1 MHLEYKYLLPFSVYS
16 KINCEMLPYLVP
28 DKNTQG
34 KTSNDYTVRSLYF
47 DSPQLKYYF
56 EKIEGIKIR
65 KKIRI
70 RVYDNY
76 TPEKKAFL
84 EIKRKNEGYVYK
96 ERAQLYFKNID
107 EFLETGEAENFI
119 ICPQSDGKAI
129 GYARTFFYY
138 LIQENL
144 HPTILVTYEREPYYY
159 KFDDDLRITFDK
171 NLRYLS
177 FTDHSELFE
186 EKKLKPALNNKVII
200 EIKFNRTFPVWLKN
214 IISRYG
220 LQRQALSKYTICLQA
235 DKNIDLRRVS
245 KKILISN
252 SGSPQYSNN

>member
-1 MHLEYKYLLPFSVYS
+1 MHLEYKYLIPFSVYL
-16 KINCEMLPYLVP
+16 KIKNEMLPYLVP
-28 DKNTQG
+28 DKNALN
-34 KTSNDYTVRSLYF
+34 KINNDYTVRSLYF
-47 DSPQLKYYF
+47 DSPHLKYYF

-70 RVYDNY
+70 RVYDDY
-76 TPEKKAFL
+76 TEEKKAFL

-96 ERAQLYFKNID
+96 ERAQLYFKNVD
-107 EFLETGEAENFI
+107 EFLDKGKAEDFI

-129 GYARTFFYY
+129 GYAKTFFYY

-159 KFDDDLRITFDK
+159 KFGNDLRITFDK

-177 FTDHSELFE
+177 FTNHHKIFE

-200 EIKFNRTFPVWLKN
+200 EIKFSRTFPVWLKN

-235 DKNIDLRRVS
+235 DKNIDLKRVY
-245 KKILISN
+245 KKILITN